1 MATLRADVASCSG
14 SSLLL
19 DLVLEGHH
27 LFDGYLEVVVGLEG
41 PVLGLQELLEPATTG
56 ADIRRDEPVFLVFL
70 FLFAADQEL
79 EDLLVA
85 GARLYRA
92 LL

>member
-1 MATLRADVASCSG
+1 M
-14 SSLLL
+14 
-19 DLVLEGHH
+19 
-27 LFDGYLEVVVGLEG
+27 
-41 PVLGLQELLEPATTG
+41 QELLEPATTG